1 VHYRRAKTE
10 YLCFKH
16 NLSLEPYNVC
26 SRFRF
31 HLLLCLIF
39 RELIFYFALL
49 TLKCENVFMLLFDQD
64 INSILNS
71 TLGSTLGSSASFL
84 NLSALDIYDVL
95 FV

>member
-1 VHYRRAKTE
+1 
-10 YLCFKH
+10 
-16 NLSLEPYNVC
+16 
-26 SRFRF
+26 
-31 HLLLCLIF
+31 
-39 RELIFYFALL
+39 
-49 TLKCENVFMLLFDQD
+49 MLLFDQD